1 MKRVFDFIFSLA
13 ALILLLPV
21 FIIVSIMVAS
31 DSKGG
36 VFYLQ
41 ERVGKDG
48 KLFKLFKFRTMY
60 VNSDRTTLI
69 TIGNRDPRITPV
81 GFFLR
86 KYKIDEFPQLINV
99 IKGEMSLVG
108 PRPEVKKFVDLY
120 TRTQLQVLSVRPGI
134 SDFASIKF
142 RNENALLEGRENPVE
157 FYIKEIM
164 PAKLE
169 LNLQYVQRRTF
180 WMDLKVIALTIFS
193 IFKANRE

>member
-21 FIIVSIMVAS
+21 FIFVSIMVAS